1 MLLTSGREFLIISNK
16 LSRLHLVGL
25 DDSIVAYDDGD
36 DVHIK
41 GFLIGESI
49 QDFTKETVH
58 LGHTSKAD
66 DENIERI
73 DSKENVC
80 VNFLSATEMEINLT
94 DIIVHLKG

>member
-25 DDSIVAYDDGD
+25 DDSIVAYDDEY
-36 DVHIK
+36 IK

-49 QDFTKETVH
+49 QGFTKETVH

-80 VNFLSATEMEINLT
+80 VNFLSDTEMEINLT
-94 DIIVHLKG
+94 DITAHLKG

>member
-25 DDSIVAYDDGD
+25 DDSIVEHDD
-36 DVHIK
+36 HIK
-41 GFLIGESI
+41 GFLVGESI
-49 QDFTKETVH
+49 QGFTKETVH
-58 LGHTSKAD
+58 LGHTSKSD

-80 VNFLSATEMEINLT
+80 VNFLSDTEMEINLT
-94 DIIVHLKG
+94 DIQVHLKE

>member
-25 DDSIVAYDDGD
+25 DDNVVVHDDD
-36 DVHIK
+36 DENIK

-49 QDFTKETVH
+49 QGFTKETVH

-80 VNFLSATEMEINLT
+80 VNLLSNTEMEINLT

>member
-25 DDSIVAYDDGD
+25 DDSIVAYDDE
-36 DVHIK
+36 HIK

-49 QDFTKETVH
+49 QGFTKETVH

-80 VNFLSATEMEINLT
+80 VNFLSKTEMEINLT
-94 DIIVHLKG
+94 DITVHLKG